1 MIRAYEA
8 GEGTYD
14 ELAALFALS
23 ARTTQRWVLRFRA
36 EGTVVPLPKGGGW
49 QSPIQLPLL
58 HTLVAEAPDA
68 TCAEL
73 CWAYNRRAP
82 AAHKTTRN
90 VARFCGCRAGRSRSA
105 AGIILEHVIGATHGT
120 PLARNRR
127 WRRRVDVGHLIFVD
141 EAGATLAMGRSHAWV
156 AKGAE
161 YVEPRPMTC
170 GKKLR
175 LIGAIDQHG
184 WVTLGTQWAVATADS
199 VVVWVRDRL
208 APQLR
213 DGDIVALDSLSL

>member
-161 YVEPRPMTC
+161 YVEPRPMKWEEPDVDRGDRSARLGHPRHAMGRRHRGFGC
-170 GKKLR
+170 GL
-175 LIGAIDQHG
+175 GARS
-184 WVTLGTQWAVATADS
+184 ARPA
-199 VVVWVRDRL
+199 
-208 APQLR
+208 APR
-213 DGDIVALDSLSL
+213 R